1 MRWVSLSLV
10 VCAYFLTFLQTRTL
24 DQKYFLGSLRMTSG
38 DSTAVIGVVAL
49 EVLEHALLAIVLRD
63 VCVLLVVVEVV
74 RI

>member
-1 MRWVSLSLV
+1 MRWVSLSLI
-10 VCAYFLTFLQTRTL
+10 VCAYLLTFLTTE
-24 DQKYFLGSLRMTSG
+24 DIFLGSLKMTSG
-38 DSTAVIGVVAL
+38 DITAVIGVVAL

>member
-1 MRWVSLSLV
+1 MRWVSLSLI
-10 VCAYFLTFLQTRTL
+10 VCAYLLTFLTTE
-24 DQKYFLGSLRMTSG
+24 DIFLGSLKMTSG
-38 DSTAVIGVVAL
+38 DSLAVIGVVAL